1 MQCQSSKIH
10 LDIKVVTSNYPFLW
24 LSHALLLFL
33 TKFDEKKTLLVT
45 LKAVKN
51 EHKNI
56 LKLLQMLEHSNNN
69 ANKKYVAI
77 SSSQFFEYKKT

>member
-1 MQCQSSKIH
+1 MQCQSSKLH

-51 EHKNI
+51 EHNNI
-56 LKLLQMLEHSNNN
+56 LKLLQMLEHLNNN

>member
-10 LDIKVVTSNYPFLW
+10 LDIKVVTSNYPF
-24 LSHALLLFL
+24 FV
-33 TKFDEKKTLLVT
+33 TVTCPFIIFDKVWWKNTLLVT

-56 LKLLQMLEHSNNN
+56 LKLLQMLEHLNNN

-77 SSSQFFEYKKT
+77 SSYKKT

>member
-10 LDIKVVTSNYPFLW
+10 FDIKVVTSNYPF
-24 LSHALLLFL
+24 FV
-33 TKFDEKKTLLVT
+33 TVTCPFIIFDKVWWKKTLLVT

-51 EHKNI
+51 EYKNI
-56 LKLLQMLEHSNNN
+56 LKLLQMLEHLNNN

>member
-1 MQCQSSKIH
+1 MQCQSSKLH

-56 LKLLQMLEHSNNN
+56 LKLLQMLEHLNNN

>member
-1 MQCQSSKIH
+1 M
-10 LDIKVVTSNYPFLW
+10 
-24 LSHALLLFL
+24 
-33 TKFDEKKTLLVT
+33 KKNPWLVT

-56 LKLLQMLEHSNNN
+56 LKLLQMLEHLNNN

>member
-1 MQCQSSKIH
+1 MQCQSSKLH
-10 LDIKVVTSNYPFLW
+10 LTIKVVTSNYPFLW
-24 LSHALLLFL
+24 LAHALLLFL

-56 LKLLQMLEHSNNN
+56 LKLLQMLEHLNNN
-69 ANKKYVAI
+69 ANKKFVAI

>member
-10 LDIKVVTSNYPFLW
+10 LDIKVVTSNYPF
-24 LSHALLLFL
+24 FV
-33 TKFDEKKTLLVT
+33 TVTCPFIIFDKVWWKNTLLVT

-56 LKLLQMLEHSNNN
+56 LKLLQMLEHLNNN

>member
-1 MQCQSSKIH
+1 MQCQSSKLH
-10 LDIKVVTSNYPFLW
+10 LNIKVVTSNYPLLW

-45 LKAVKN
+45 LKAIKN

-56 LKLLQMLEHSNNN
+56 LKLLQMLEHLNNN

>member
-1 MQCQSSKIH
+1 MQCQSSKLH
-10 LDIKVVTSNYPFLW
+10 LNIKVVTSNYPFLW

-56 LKLLQMLEHSNNN
+56 LKLLQMLEHLNNN

>member
-10 LDIKVVTSNYPFLW
+10 LDIKVVTSNYPF
-24 LSHALLLFL
+24 FV
-33 TKFDEKKTLLVT
+33 TFTCPFIIFDKVWWKKTLLVT

-51 EHKNI
+51 EYKNI
-56 LKLLQMLEHSNNN
+56 LKLLQMLEHLNNN

>member
-33 TKFDEKKTLLVT
+33 TKCDEKNTLLVT

-51 EHKNI
+51 EYKNI
-56 LKLLQMLEHSNNN
+56 LKLLQMLEHLNNN

>member
-10 LDIKVVTSNYPFLW
+10 LDIKVVTSNYPF
-24 LSHALLLFL
+24 FV
-33 TKFDEKKTLLVT
+33 TVTCPFIIFDKVWWKDTLLVT

-56 LKLLQMLEHSNNN
+56 LKLLQMLEHLNNN